1 MEVITMATESFA
13 KTFTVDR
20 RSEKCIER
28 ILKQT
33 NPTIINQKR
42 NCRKISK
49 EELRKLF
56 KK

>member
-1 MEVITMATESFA
+1 MATESFA

-20 RSEKCIER
+20 RSVKCIER

-33 NPTIINQKR
+33 QPVIINGKR

-49 EELRKLF
+49 EELRELF